1 MALLVYMTAA
11 SADEAERIAG
21 DLVESRLAACVNVMA
36 PIRSVYSWKGELCR
50 SEEIPFI
57 AKTDDDRFEA
67 LAARV
72 RALHSYETPCIVAL
86 PVARGDA
93 DFLAWITESTHP
105 FMSPVRWLS
114 TVSCP
119 LTARSPTTS
128 SPISCIF

>member
-36 PIRSVYSWKGELCR
+36 PIRSIYSWKGELCR

-72 RALHSYETPCIVAL
+72 RALHGGMRIFSLGSPNQHIRRNDVHLC
-86 PVARGDA
+86 RR
-93 DFLAWITESTHP
+93 LAGFRPYH
-105 FMSPVRWLS
+105 VL
-114 TVSCP
+114 
-119 LTARSPTTS
+119 
-128 SPISCIF
+128 

>member
-36 PIRSVYSWKGELCR
+36 PIRSIYSWKGELCR

-67 LAARV
+67 
-72 RALHSYETPCIVAL
+72 
-86 PVARGDA
+86 VARGDA

-105 FMSPVRWLS
+105 EE
-114 TVSCP
+114 
-119 LTARSPTTS
+119 
-128 SPISCIF
+128 

>member
-1 MALLVYMTAA
+1 MAFLVYMTAA

-72 RALHSYETPCIVAL
+72 RALHSYETPL
-86 PVARGDA
+86 HRSPARGPGGMRIFSLGSPNQHIRRNDVHLCRR
-93 DFLAWITESTHP
+93 LAGFRPYH
-105 FMSPVRWLS
+105 VL
-114 TVSCP
+114 
-119 LTARSPTTS
+119 
-128 SPISCIF
+128 

>member
-11 SADEAERIAG
+11 WAGEAESIAG
-21 DLVESRLAACVNVMA
+21 DLVENRLAACVNIMA

-86 PVARGDA
+86 PVARGMRI
-93 DFLAWITESTHP
+93 FSLG
-105 FMSPVRWLS
+105 SPNQHIRRNDVHLCRRFAGFRPYHVL
-114 TVSCP
+114 
-119 LTARSPTTS
+119 
-128 SPISCIF
+128 

>member
-72 RALHSYETPCIVAL
+72 RALHSYETPRIVAL
-86 PVARGDA
+86 PWPGGMRISRLDHR
-93 DFLAWITESTHP
+93 IN
-105 FMSPVRWLS
+105 
-114 TVSCP
+114 
-119 LTARSPTTS
+119 TS
-128 SPISCIF
+128 GG

>member
-21 DLVESRLAACVNVMA
+21 DLVENGLAA
-36 PIRSVYSWKGELCR
+36 SVYSWKGELCR

-67 LAARV
+67 LAVRV

-93 DFLAWITESTHP
+93 DFLAWITQSTHP
-105 FMSPVRWLS
+105 EE
-114 TVSCP
+114 
-119 LTARSPTTS
+119 
-128 SPISCIF
+128 

>member
-21 DLVESRLAACVNVMA
+21 DLVENGLAACVNIMA

-67 LAARV
+67 LAVRV
-72 RALHSYETPCIVAL
+72 RALHSYETPCIV
-86 PVARGDA
+86 PCPWHGGTRI
-93 DFLAWITESTHP
+93 F
-105 FMSPVRWLS
+105 SPG
-114 TVSCP
+114 
-119 LTARSPTTS
+119 SPNQHTRRNNVHL
-128 SPISCIF
+128 CRRFAGF

>member
-57 AKTDDDRFEA
+57 AKTDDDR
-67 LAARV
+67 
-72 RALHSYETPCIVAL
+72 ALHSYETPCIIAL

-105 FMSPVRWLS
+105 EE
-114 TVSCP
+114 
-119 LTARSPTTS
+119 
-128 SPISCIF
+128 